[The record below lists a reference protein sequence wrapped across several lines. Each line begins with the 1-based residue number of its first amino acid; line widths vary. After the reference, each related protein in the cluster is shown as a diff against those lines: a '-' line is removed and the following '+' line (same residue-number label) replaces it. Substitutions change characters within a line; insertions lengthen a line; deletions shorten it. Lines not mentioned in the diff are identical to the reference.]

1 MGFLDRAKQLAEQA
15 QDKIDDVQKQ
25 FNDSQSAKSGS
36 AGSEPAVEYDK
47 HGRPTGQ
54 TQPEATTQAAVAPDA
69 APDAGPASPGGPEAS
84 PPPPP
89 AADTPREGP
98 VTPPSAPPAPSEGD
112 DEPPQVTHGD
122 PLAG

>member
-36 AGSEPAVEYDK
+36 AGSEPAREYDK
-47 HGRPTGQ
+47 HGRPPGQ
-54 TQPEATTQAAVAPDA
+54 TQPQATTQAAGAPHA
-69 APDAGPASPGGPEAS
+69 APHPGPPSPGGPEA

-89 AADTPREGP
+89 PP
-98 VTPPSAPPAPSEGD
+98 PPPHTPPGGPGTPPP
-112 DEPPQVTHGD
+112 
-122 PLAG
+122 